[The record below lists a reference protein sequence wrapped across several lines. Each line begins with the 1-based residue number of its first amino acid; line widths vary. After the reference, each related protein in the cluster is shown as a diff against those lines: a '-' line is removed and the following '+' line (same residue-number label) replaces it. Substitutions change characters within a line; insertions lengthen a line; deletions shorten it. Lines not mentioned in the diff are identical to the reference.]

1 MLLLVVLLHL
11 KTFFW
16 IVRSI
21 AAAVAAGNPI
31 STSTLFAS
39 GRSTIFINTKLI
51 LAKKPRILS
60 RNSPD
65 HIILEIYVFVRFK
78 LDDG

>member
-21 AAAVAAGNPI
+21 AAVAAGNPI

-39 GRSTIFINTKLI
+39 GRSTFFINTKLI

-78 LDDG
+78 LDNG

>member
-1 MLLLVVLLHL
+1 MLLLVVLLQL

-21 AAAVAAGNPI
+21 AAVAAGNPI

-39 GRSTIFINTKLI
+39 GRSTFFINTKLI